1 MHRFVF
7 FLKHLETWF
16 RSIIHVHWRSHI
28 KCIFA
33 RIVFFFCWHALKLF
47 HHSGEFAVR
56 ASINWRHSVKG
67 DFLPDSV
74 STRWRQSCYLFK
86 EFRKLKAILFNR
98 VHKSVVSNIIET
110 DPDLQ
115 ICFCLFFCFFLRK
128 VYSTCNSVF
137 ATTDSETGICCMV
150 HDETVIRSQ
159 RIHKSLTLCC
169 VRFIRL
175 YVSHYSAIRGLF
187 FPAALNSLTGKH
199 FAMQTSNSSIITF
212 LNSKHFSK
220 FITSAS

>member
-1 MHRFVF
+1 MLKVTFYQIAFLPDDVSHATFLKNFASLKQYFLIVYIKVLYQISSKLTQIYRFVF
-7 FLKHLETWF
+7 A
-16 RSIIHVHWRSHI
+16 
-28 KCIFA
+28 C
-33 RIVFFFCWHALKLF
+33 FFC
-47 HHSGEFAVR
+47 
-56 ASINWRHSVKG
+56 
-67 DFLPDSV
+67 
-74 STRWRQSCYLFK
+74 
-86 EFRKLKAILFNR
+86 
-98 VHKSVVSNIIET
+98 
-110 DPDLQ
+110 
-115 ICFCLFFCFFLRK
+115 FLRK